1 MSEEQNAVETND
13 GTWTGLKKTI
23 IGVLTTIIMGA
34 GTYITT
40 TLFNGGGEEKTEQ
53 SAQAPAPVVVN
64 IENTNQ
70 QKQMTAPSGNT
81 TIIKERVVEKA
92 VESKK
97 TEKNKSETED
107 SPW

>member
-1 MSEEQNAVETND
+1 MSEEQNVVETND

-40 TLFNGGGEEKTEQ
+40 TIFNGGGDEKTEQ
-53 SAQAPAPVVVN
+53 PTQAAAPVVVN

-70 QKQMTAPSGNT
+70 QKQMAVPAGNT